1 MTAARH
7 SPITLSAALLLGVAL
22 GLAGMREDR
31 PSPAAATEPADDTAI
46 AATDSLPSTFAAGRD
61 SAAAA
66 SPSAAYSAAWELLK
80 DGKLRRKE
88 RRAIQ
93 CDLLEEWCQIDLRA
107 ALRAAFDEDEVT
119 DEDPFAASP
128 YDACSDGIR
137 SQLDLV
143 WELVEAR
150 EYGLHTRKLRTQW
163 ITLAGYQNP
172 LKLLDHFPK
181 LPAEPKDRQDDP
193 RWQAVQMALAGSIEQ
208 SADPKLT
215 DAVLAKLVVLAVDED
230 RDRIVNA
237 AAGFLPL
244 WIPEERHLEFL
255 RGAKTPVAREIHL
268 RAYASLLQVYL
279 NNGKV
284 EKLDEIPAE
293 FRAEMMSLLGRRA
306 ATPEDRFLS
315 PDN

>member
-7 SPITLSAALLLGVAL
+7 SPITLSAALLLGAAL
-22 GLAGMREDR
+22 GLAGMRADR
-31 PSPAAATEPADDTAI
+31 PSPAAATVPSDDAAI
-46 AATDSLPSTFAAGRD
+46 AATDSAPSTFAAGRD
-61 SAAAA
+61 TAAAA

-88 RRAIQ
+88 RRVVGSA
-93 CDLLEEWCQIDLRA
+93 LLEEWCRIDLRA
-107 ALRAAFDEDEVT
+107 ALHAAFDEDEVT

-150 EYGLHTRKLRTQW
+150 EYDLHTRKLRTHW
-163 ITLAGYQNP
+163 ITLAGHQNP

-181 LPAEPKDRQDDP
+181 IPAEPQDRQDDP
-193 RWQAVQMALAGSIEQ
+193 RTQAVEMALAGSINQ

-215 DAVLAKLVVLAVDED
+215 DAVLAKLVALAVDED

-255 RGAKTPVAREIHL
+255 RGANTLVAREIHL
-268 RAYASLLQVYL
+268 RAYTSLLQVHL
-279 NNGKV
+279 NHGKK
-284 EKLDEIPAE
+284 EKLDQIPAE
-293 FRAEMMSLLGRRA
+293 FRDEVMSRLGYPARA
-306 ATPEDRFLS
+306 PEE
-315 PDN
+315 

>member
-7 SPITLSAALLLGVAL
+7 SPVTLSAALLLGVAL
-22 GLAGMREDR
+22 GMAGMREDR
-31 PSPAAATEPADDTAI
+31 PSPAAATEPSDDAAI
-46 AATDSLPSTFAAGRD
+46 AATDSAPSTFAAGRD
-61 SAAAA
+61 TAAAA

-107 ALRAAFDEDEVT
+107 ALHAAFDEDEVT

-193 RWQAVQMALAGSIEQ
+193 RWQAVQIALAGSIEK
-208 SADPKLT
+208 SADPELT
-215 DAVLAKLVVLAVDED
+215 DAVLAKLVALAVDAVPALMHG
-230 RDRIVNA
+230 RGGAVNGCVGWPRSPAVAGCRRCSWPSDFDCRPGADVCPSAQAGA
-237 AAGFLPL
+237 ASG
-244 WIPEERHLEFL
+244 
-255 RGAKTPVAREIHL
+255 
-268 RAYASLLQVYL
+268 S
-279 NNGKV
+279 
-284 EKLDEIPAE
+284 
-293 FRAEMMSLLGRRA
+293 
-306 ATPEDRFLS
+306 
-315 PDN
+315 